1 MGIFDPKVDANIAY
15 EQPQQAV
22 ASPLGGIA
30 QWIGGG
36 IASAKKTAA
45 ARGPTAGERKDA
57 LELAQGVGLQNA
69 LLKAEALRREGRV
82 DEANRAEQTVLANA
96 ARDGMDLSSGSVKA
110 LYRATTGRDPE
121 FMGVSQEERM
131 AEAAMKTPEF
141 QGAFI
146 ATYAS
151 GKEMTEEERVNT
163 SFVQM
168 ARTAANE
175 QMLNNNSIEWDQ
187 GRSQA
192 FSGHIS
198 DFNAST
204 LGQLQ
209 LAASQ
214 GAVVGVDA
222 INQAEVAWQAK
233 KGQLLAN
240 RPQGLTDA
248 QWKPIQDQMAQTD
261 KAFAT
266 LLEISSVEGA
276 RGLTAR
282 TMQPI
287 AAALMA
293 DKDLD
298 TKQKYAAISALPKL
312 VELGVVS
319 PSEVYG
325 TLQAVKVPDISA
337 SVFSEGEAGG
347 FTNPATGETSLFPT
361 ELLDSVKG
369 LDPVDALSQ
378 AKAITKVTGQSSPDM
393 IASSPKDRDDF
404 TMLTSK
410 SFAAMTTIS
419 KDRNEFASA
428 KTVNEVF
435 DGKVVAGIDAVAKT
449 DPAKARMLF
458 LQGEEALNQQHAI
471 ASTALMNTVREDSVL
486 TWNEE
491 TQTLD
496 VDYNSLTKFGMT
508 EDNLLNLRD
517 AADRFYGGDFL
528 TMMNDRGSR
537 MQASEEYREARQ
549 LLRAG
554 YLDSA
559 RGEARELLTL
569 AGTVQALNEKRKIF
583 SDKADGLVVDKPSK
597 TTSNTIVAGS
607 MSDRAEEF
615 SKIRGFDVVAEDA
628 DFLNAVGSTSERL
641 GIDPSHLLGVISFET
656 VGTFNPSIKN
666 PNGSATGLIQFIEK
680 TAKGLGTSTAALKGM
695 TRVEQ
700 MKYVEKYLAPYKGRM
715 KNLGDVYMAIHWPA
729 GVGKSDD
736 YVMYREGS
744 KEYAANRS
752 LDLDNDG
759 VVTRGDTLQ
768 RVMSSFDGGGY
779 SKGPSRGPENGALGA
794 TVPQVTTSTL
804 DSAPKGPQLG
814 SAPESL
820 LTQDAVRGGNSSG
833 VAGGSEVAV
842 QADEELQGNSTPE
855 KPSSPPKDELGA
867 SVAKQQD
874 DAAMAKLMEEKLSG
888 QQKRQLKA
896 LGIRPAEVDY
906 FETEAEAKAA
916 LEAGEVE
923 AGTIYLDR
931 NGNIR
936 QL

>member
-15 EQPQQAV
+15 EQPQQAG

-36 IASAKKTAA
+36 IAQ
-45 ARGPTAGERKDA
+45 ARQANGGPTAGERKDA
-57 LELAQGVGLQNA
+57 LELAQTQGLQNS

-82 DEANRAEQTVLANA
+82 DEADRAEQTVLANA

-209 LAASQ
+209 LAATQ

-233 KGQLLAN
+233 KGQLLAS

-266 LLEISSVEGA
+266 LLEISSVEGS

-298 TKQKYAAISALPKL
+298 AKQKYAAINALPKL
-312 VELGVVS
+312 VELGVV
-319 PSEVYG
+319 PPTEVYG

-435 DGKVVAGIDAVAKT
+435 DGKVVAGIDAVAKS
-449 DPAKARMLF
+449 DPAKARVLF

-491 TQTLD
+491 TQALD

-537 MQASEEYREARQ
+537 MQASEEYRDARQ

-554 YLDSA
+554 YLDGA
-559 RGEARELLTL
+559 RGEARELMTL

-583 SDKADGLVVDKPSK
+583 SDKADGLVVDKPSE
-597 TTSNTIVAGS
+597 TTSNTMLSTPIA
-607 MSDRAEEF
+607 DRMDELSA
-615 SKIRGFDVVAEDA
+615 IRGFEAVSEDSE
-628 DFLNAVGSTSERL
+628 FLNAVGSTSGRL
-641 GIDPSHLLGVISFET
+641 GIDAGDLLKAISFET
-656 VGTFNPSIKN
+656 VGTFSPSIKN

-744 KEYAANRS
+744 KEYAANKN
-752 LDLDNDG
+752 LDKSGDG
-759 VVTRGDTLQ
+759 VVTRGETLA
-768 RVMSSFDGGGY
+768 RLRESTSGKGGQQY
-779 SKGPSRGPENGALGA
+779 QQPVTASELPETNTGP
-794 TVPQVTTSTL
+794 T
-804 DSAPKGPQLG
+804 APRLG
-814 SAPESL
+814 SAPEGLS
-820 LTQDAVRGGNSSG
+820 TQDAAQ
-833 VAGGSEVAV
+833 VASLGGSTGGAGTAA
-842 QADEELQGNSTPE
+842 QADEELQGTSAPE
-855 KPSSPPKDELGA
+855 KPSSPSKDELGA

>member
-36 IASAKKTAA
+36 IAQ
-45 ARGPTAGERKDA
+45 ARQASGGPTAGERKDA
-57 LELAQGVGLQNA
+57 LELAQTQGLQNS

-151 GKEMTEEERVNT
+151 GKDMTEEERVNT

-198 DFNAST
+198 DFNVST

-214 GAVVGVDA
+214 GAVVGIDT

-233 KGQLLAN
+233 KGQLIAS
-240 RPQGLTDA
+240 RPQGITDA
-248 QWKPIQDQMAQTD
+248 QWKPVQDQMAQTD

-266 LLEISSVEGA
+266 LLEISSVEGS

-298 TKQKYAAISALPKL
+298 AKQKYAAINALPKL

-347 FTNPATGETSLFPT
+347 FTNPTTGETSLFPT

-449 DPAKARMLF
+449 DPAKARVLF

-537 MQASEEYREARQ
+537 MQASEEYRDARQ

-559 RGEARELLTL
+559 RGEARELVTL

-583 SDKADGLVVDKPSK
+583 SDKAEGLVVDKPSK
-597 TTSNTIVAGS
+597 TTPNTMLSTPIA
-607 MSDRAEEF
+607 DRMDELSA
-615 SKIRGFDVVAEDA
+615 IRGFEAVSEDSE
-628 DFLNAVGSTSERL
+628 FLNAVGSTSGRL
-641 GIDPSHLLGVISFET
+641 GIDAGDLLKAISFET
-656 VGTFNPSIKN
+656 VGTFSPSIKN

-744 KEYAANRS
+744 KEYAANKN
-752 LDLDNDG
+752 LDKSGDG
-759 VVTRGDTLQ
+759 VVTRGETLA
-768 RVMSSFDGGGY
+768 RLRESTSGKGGQQY
-779 SKGPSRGPENGALGA
+779 QQP
-794 TVPQVTTSTL
+794 VTTSELPETNTGPT
-804 DSAPKGPQLG
+804 APQLG
-814 SAPESL
+814 SAPEGLS
-820 LTQDAVRGGNSSG
+820 TQDAAQ
-833 VAGGSEVAV
+833 VASLGGSTGGAGTAV
-842 QADEELQGNSTPE
+842 QADEELQGTSTPE
-855 KPSSPPKDELGA
+855 KPSSPSKDELGA

-874 DAAMAKLMEEKLSG
+874 DAAMAKLMDEKLSG